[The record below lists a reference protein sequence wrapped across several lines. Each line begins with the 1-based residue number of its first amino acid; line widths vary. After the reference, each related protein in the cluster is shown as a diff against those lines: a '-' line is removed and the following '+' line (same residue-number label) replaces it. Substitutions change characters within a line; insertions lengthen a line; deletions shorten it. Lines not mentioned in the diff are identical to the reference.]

1 VYVGRAANGHFLL
14 EVTHGFEPIGRARP
28 LRPLPFQP
36 PHLPRSWG
44 APAVRVAIHTLG
56 TRGDVQPYLA
66 FALGLK
72 AAGHEVLIAAPSQFE
87 AFIGSRGIK
96 FAHLPGEFLTLM
108 ETPEAKAAMS
118 GSAGFA
124 AGFKLIK
131 HFRPIGRKE
140 LTLEWAA
147 ARAFQPELIIY
158 HPKAI
163 GAPHIAEKL
172 GCPAVLASPLPG
184 FTPTRAFASPL
195 VPFRS
200 LGPLNG
206 LTHRL
211 MAGSGEAIFRS
222 MVAEWRVSE
231 LGLKSRPVRP
241 SRPAATLYCYS
252 QHVMPAPTDW
262 PDSVAITGYWFLD
275 DDDDWT
281 PDPRLSRFLGSG
293 ETPVYVGFGSMP
305 GLDPVEMTVMIIEA
319 LAHAGRRGV
328 LATGG
333 GAIGG
338 HVAST
343 DHVHIIE
350 GAPHDKLFPLMS
362 ACVHHGGAG
371 TTAASL
377 RAGKPTVICPFFG
390 DQPFWG
396 RRVAEL
402 GVGPRP
408 ISRKSLSARTLA
420 EAIASATRD
429 GAMRRQ
435 ATALGA
441 RINAEDG
448 VGRSIA
454 FLERRKLLASPGA
467 V

>member
-1 VYVGRAANGHFLL
+1 MRL
-14 EVTHGFEPIGRARP
+14 
-28 LRPLPFQP
+28 
-36 PHLPRSWG
+36 
-44 APAVRVAIHTLG
+44 AIHTLG

-66 FALGLK
+66 LALGLK

-87 AFIGSRGIK
+87 AFVGSRGIE
-96 FAHLPGEFLTLM
+96 FAHLPGEFLALM

-118 GSAGFA
+118 GSGGFA

-147 ARAFQPELIIY
+147 AKAFRPELIIY

-163 GAPHIAEKL
+163 AAPHIAEKL
-172 GCPAVLASPLPG
+172 GCSAILASPLPG

-206 LTHRL
+206 LTHSL
-211 MAGSGEAIFRS
+211 MAGSGEAIFRG

-231 LGLKSRPVRP
+231 LGLKSRPERP
-241 SRPAATLYCYS
+241 IRPAATLYSYS
-252 QHVMPAPTDW
+252 QYVMPVPNDW
-262 PDSVAITGYWFLD
+262 PDSVAVTGYWFLD
-275 DDDDWT
+275 DNQDWR
-281 PDPRLSRFLGSG
+281 PDPALSDFLCGG
-293 ETPVYVGFGSMP
+293 EAPVYVGFGSMP
-305 GLDPVEMTVMIIEA
+305 GLDPEGVTKVVIEA
-319 LAHAGRRGV
+319 LARAGRRGV

-338 HVAST
+338 QGASVG
-343 DHVHIIE
+343 HVHFID

-377 RAGKPTVICPFFG
+377 LAGKPTVICPFFG

-396 RRVAEL
+396 RRVSEL
-402 GVGPRP
+402 EAGPP
-408 ISRKSLSARTLA
+408 PIDKKKLSVETLTEAISR
-420 EAIASATRD
+420 ATGD
-429 GAMRRQ
+429 GAMRQR
-435 ATALGA
+435 AMALGA
-441 RINAEDG
+441 KIDAEHG
-448 VGRSIA
+448 VDRAIG
-454 FLERRKLLASPGA
+454 FLEDRHLLDSARTNS
-467 V
+467 

>member
-1 VYVGRAANGHFLL
+1 
-14 EVTHGFEPIGRARP
+14 
-28 LRPLPFQP
+28 
-36 PHLPRSWG
+36 
-44 APAVRVAIHTLG
+44 
-56 TRGDVQPYLA
+56 
-66 FALGLK
+66 
-72 AAGHEVLIAAPSQFE
+72 
-87 AFIGSRGIK
+87 
-96 FAHLPGEFLTLM
+96 
-108 ETPEAKAAMS
+108 
-118 GSAGFA
+118 
-124 AGFKLIK
+124 
-131 HFRPIGRKE
+131 
-140 LTLEWAA
+140 
-147 ARAFQPELIIY
+147 
-158 HPKAI
+158 
-163 GAPHIAEKL
+163 
-172 GCPAVLASPLPG
+172 
-184 FTPTRAFASPL
+184 
-195 VPFRS
+195 
-200 LGPLNG
+200 
-206 LTHRL
+206 
-211 MAGSGEAIFRS
+211 
-222 MVAEWRVSE
+222 
-231 LGLKSRPVRP
+231 
-241 SRPAATLYCYS
+241 
-252 QHVMPAPTDW
+252 MPAPTDW

-305 GLDPVEMTVMIIEA
+305 GLDPVEMTSMIIEA

-328 LATGG
+328 LATGRRVIARLLDPRTQPQRKILATGG

-408 ISRKSLSARTLA
+408 ISRKSLSGRTLA